1 MWAKLCAALGL
12 PETPA
17 EGDRVEAT
25 AGDSLGLAGTVVR
38 AQRGAMALLLDAP
51 APGTAFIAAEAHG
64 EGCGISV
71 WSYLYGPE
79 ARDLVARDLPRWQA
93 WLGEFAGT

>member
-1 MWAKLCAALGL
+1 MDIRSTARTRPLRGATAALR
-12 PETPA
+12 A
-17 EGDRVEAT
+17 AT
-25 AGDSLGLAGTVVR
+25 ALALSLGLAGTVVR